1 MGSYPILQ
9 PPPPPNPIT
18 IALQGTEDKVQKT
31 ETRRNPVCK
40 NAFLQEAV
48 WAAWAWLKGNTFCPG
63 LYKPKAFLPLP
74 GPLSPLRVKPEDA
87 VFPIYPPPPNPVLWA
102 SLCTHHPHDLEESR
116 WKRILFSFF
125 FSMNLFRNS
134 GGTVIQDKQ
143 ATVSPLRVWGRL
155 YLKELKIST
164 QSWHQKDYFVCPHTQ
179 HQEDWWH
186 PNIDLSVSGKEDK
199 TLSEGERIEKSQL
212 EWIWLQTLGTPPG
225 PSPCALLGASLHLTP
240 LSLQSPLPQ
249 G

>member
-1 MGSYPILQ
+1 MPFCRRQCGQLEPGSKGTHFAQGCINQRRSSLCQGRSPHSGSNQRMQSFPSTRL
-9 PPPPPNPIT
+9 PPLLCSEHHSAHTTLMTLKSPD
-18 IALQGTEDKVQKT
+18 E
-31 ETRRNPVCK
+31 
-40 NAFLQEAV
+40 NAF
-48 WAAWAWLKGNTFCPG
+48 
-63 LYKPKAFLPLP
+63 
-74 GPLSPLRVKPEDA
+74 S
-87 VFPIYPPPPNPVLWA
+87 
-102 SLCTHHPHDLEESR
+102 SL
-116 WKRILFSFF
+116 FF

-186 PNIDLSVSGKEDK
+186 PNTDLSVSGKEDK